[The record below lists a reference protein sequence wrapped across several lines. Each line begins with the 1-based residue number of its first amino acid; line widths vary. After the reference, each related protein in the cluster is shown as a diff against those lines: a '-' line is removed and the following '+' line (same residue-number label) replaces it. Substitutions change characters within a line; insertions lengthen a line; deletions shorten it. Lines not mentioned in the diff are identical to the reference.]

1 MRLKHLLIALFS
13 LLVSAVHAQ
22 NFEWLKAYGTINGYE
37 SPNFMCANPD
47 GGCTFTFDYQKA
59 WFSSGTKDT
68 IHFDSHLYERY
79 NNGPPFLGYL
89 LRMDSTGQVIKSHMM
104 GELGLGRVVRSPDG
118 DYFVAGYVTTP
129 NIVTDSSTIFNTR
142 LHLSNGKLIIARFDK
157 DLNLKWFKQIG
168 NKNTAIRSI
177 TFNNDELYF
186 TMFVKD
192 TTIIGGKNF
201 YSANTSNLFGKMD
214 ARNGNV
220 LWGKLLNFE
229 LNDNS
234 RNGNLII
241 NGSKIYI
248 ATNGGVNG
256 YKIGNDSIAPATGV
270 ILCFDTS
277 GNYDKSYSLKAK
289 FGITFSSITTDG
301 QNLFICG
308 NFRDSVY
315 WTSNKVI
322 APSYPT
328 GSSKSEL
335 FAACFSL
342 SFTPKWFFRPEV
354 VTQNT
359 SGHVDV
365 LNSCVYNNGFIYYQ
379 GHINDE
385 IQIDSN
391 NFSGDAGRPVVFI
404 MKSDIRGNILWAT
417 TANASSLST
426 ISAITAWSGQGVFC
440 GGRYYSDTIRLKKL
454 WAYSP
459 GGWLSQNG
467 FITKISDNAIIR
479 GQVKA
484 GPYCSGDSILVPY
497 IKIGQYD
504 TSNYFMAQLSNEEGN
519 FDKDYFN
526 LGRIKSNADGVVKG
540 RIPLSKISSS
550 GKYRIRI
557 MSTSP
562 AVQSYYKADTLRLL
576 IYSKDKANPGRDTAI
591 CPGDSVLLRTY
602 GGTKWTWSPKYR
614 MQDSSNYKTLVWPDK
629 TTKYKI
635 IIADSSGCG
644 AADTAYKTIIVR
656 KDPKITILTKKDTAV
671 CLGATVPVVA
681 AFTQGDSTGYNWIWY
696 SVSATGIWTE
706 LATGQ
711 KQLKDTLNFKMP
723 VGIKDS
729 QQLILFLSDGCN
741 KKTDFKYFTIFI
753 TKSKAKASIAKDT
766 VVCPSTTAALIAQ
779 FTQGSSS
786 NYNWRWY
793 DVPTAGTWTALSPI
807 RSNQTADTL
816 NYTLP
821 LAVTKPKK
829 IGIRVQDNC
838 SGMADTAYQIIK
850 PADTLQLQLNTK
862 DTQLCKG
869 NAHTF
874 KASGKGGNPKG
885 YRYTWTNT
893 NNDTLSKSD
902 SLIYSA
908 KSTDTIRVT
917 LSDGCMAKTNSQ
929 QFKITVLPE
938 INSRIKLVN
947 SVVGD
952 TSICHGIQ
960 LALHATTTGGKG
972 SGYGYNW
979 TINNT
984 TLSNND
990 SITINPAQYTH
1001 DTGGIVTLQLITTDN
1016 CTTVPDTNTIQITV
1030 RPKLQLQILTL
1041 DSICY
1046 KTLFTMKAK
1055 AVGGI
1060 QSAYTYKWLNQ
1071 QLLTESTKDSLQL
1084 NYFAPGQAG
1093 TKIYSVIL
1101 NDGCSQ
1107 PDTVKVTR
1115 VLLPQIKLSLSSNNT
1130 CPNYSSILSAKATG
1144 GKGYG
1149 YTYTWWKN
1157 GTVLP
1162 ATKDTVTVYANG
1174 QANTYRVTATEGCSN
1189 SGDTLTMQMGVK
1201 PIIQLTTD
1209 RDTGCNPMLMTY
1221 TFKTTYNKPFNWIL
1235 YTGIKGNDSII
1246 GNESQ
1251 LSQTVNYTTGIYTAR
1266 LKVRTPEG
1274 CEDWFN
1280 GPTITVHPQPIA
1292 NFIMTPE
1299 FLTLSHSEVKI
1310 ENRSSNAARYKWL
1323 YPPIGT
1329 STDTNIA
1336 IKYTDTGRYYIT
1348 LIAISNHQCTDSV
1361 TRIIML
1367 SHDLQLLV
1375 PDAFS
1380 PNGDGIND
1388 VFKPEA
1394 VGIKTIKV
1402 SIFNRWGEMMY
1413 QSDSKTEGWDGTFLG
1428 KDAQQGMYLYTIE
1441 AKGLFG
1447 PVQYFKGMLLLMR

>member
-13 LLVSAVHAQ
+13 LLVTAVQAQ
-22 NFEWLKAYGTINGYE
+22 NFEWLKAYGTKNGNEDAYKVCIN
-37 SPNFMCANPD
+37 ND
-47 GGCTFTFDYQKA
+47 GGATFTSTYSKA
-59 WFSSGTKDT
+59 WQFTIKDT
-68 IHFDSHLYERY
+68 VKFGSFHFEITKTANATTESFIVRVDS
-79 NNGPPFLGYL
+79 LGN
-89 LRMDSTGQVIKSHMM
+89 VINAAKM
-104 GELGLGRVVRSPDG
+104 GEATPHHIIRNNNG
-118 DYFVAGYVTTP
+118 DYFVGCLLPKPVVT
-129 NIVTDSSTIFNTR
+129 TDSSRAFGKMVHR
-142 LHLSNGKLIIARFDK
+142 SNGGVMLAKYDK
-157 DLNLKWFKQIG
+157 NLNLLWAKQYG
-168 NKNTAIRSI
+168 NGSTSLLNLVKS
-177 TFNNDELYF
+177 NNHLYF
-186 TMFVKD
+186 MMSILD
-192 TTIIGGKNF
+192 TTKLGSKKF
-201 YSANTSNLFGKMD
+201 YSATGVHLLGEFDEINAEVVWGQYLNINNTSAVITFSGIVSLKSNICLSGHL
-214 ARNGNV
+214 V
-220 LWGKLLNFE
+220 
-229 LNDNS
+229 NS
-234 RNGNLII
+234 NI
-241 NGSKIYI
+241 
-248 ATNGGVNG
+248 
-256 YKIGNDSIAPATGV
+256 KIGNDSIYPGGF
-270 ILCFDTS
+270 ILQLDS
-277 GNYDKSYSLKAK
+277 IGNYVSRYNLRAKKRMEIRSL
-289 FGITFSSITTDG
+289 STDG
-301 QNLFICG
+301 KNLYFGGC
-308 NFRDSVY
+308 FSDSVY
-315 WTSNKVI
+315 FGNNI
-322 APSYPT
+322 IGPEYPT
-328 GSSKSEL
+328 GSNKIEL
-335 FAACFSL
+335 FTASITN
-342 SFTPKWFFRPEV
+342 SFVPRWFFHPKLADSKYI
-354 VTQNT
+354 NG
-359 SGHVDV
+359 SFI
-365 LNSCVYNNGFIYYQ
+365 NSSVFSDGFIYSQ
-379 GHINDE
+379 GWLTANIL
-385 IQIDSN
+385 IDS
-391 NFSGDAGRPVVFI
+391 FIIRPTFDHNDLI
-404 MKSDIRGNILWAT
+404 IIKQDILGNVMWAT
-417 TANASSLST
+417 VGGGNGHGSMSRGLDAISGKAVYSLGAFYADTFKLGNKS
-426 ISAITAWSGQGVFC
+426 ILGSGFDKTLDV
-440 GGRYYSDTIRLKKL
+440 Y
-454 WAYSP
+454 
-459 GGWLSQNG
+459 
-467 FITKISDNAIIR
+467 ITKISDNAIIR

-497 IKIGQYD
+497 TKIGQYD

-526 LGRIKSNADGVVKG
+526 LGRIKSNTDGVVKG

-614 MQDSSNYKTLVWPDK
+614 MQDSTSYKTLVWPDK

-671 CLGATVPVVA
+671 CLGATVPVIA

-723 VGIKDS
+723 AGIKDS
-729 QQLILFLSDGCN
+729 QRLILFLSDGCN

-766 VVCPSTTAALIAQ
+766 VVCPGTTAALIAQ
-779 FTQGSSS
+779 FTQGSSN

-793 DVPTAGTWTALSPI
+793 DVPTSGSWTALSPI

-816 NYTLP
+816 NYILP
-821 LAVTKPKK
+821 PLTTKAKK

-838 SGMADTAYQIIK
+838 SGMADTTYQIIK
-850 PADTLQLQLNTK
+850 PADTLQLQLTTK

-874 KASGKGGNPKG
+874 KASGTGGNAKG

-893 NNDTLSKSD
+893 QNDTLSKSD
-902 SLIYSA
+902 SFIYTA

-929 QFKITVLPE
+929 QFIITVLPD

-952 TSICHGIQ
+952 TTICHGIQ
-960 LALHATTTGGKG
+960 LALHASTTGGKG

-984 TLSNND
+984 ALSNND
-990 SITINPAQYTH
+990 SITINPAQYTP

-1030 RPKLQLQILTL
+1030 RPQLQLQILTL

-1055 AVGGI
+1055 AVGGV

-1149 YTYTWWKN
+1149 YSYTWWKN

-1280 GPTITVHPQPIA
+1280 GPTITVHPKPIA

-1348 LIAISNHQCTDSV
+1348 LIAISAHNCTDSI

-1447 PVQYFKGMLLLMR
+1447 PVQYFKGMVVLLR